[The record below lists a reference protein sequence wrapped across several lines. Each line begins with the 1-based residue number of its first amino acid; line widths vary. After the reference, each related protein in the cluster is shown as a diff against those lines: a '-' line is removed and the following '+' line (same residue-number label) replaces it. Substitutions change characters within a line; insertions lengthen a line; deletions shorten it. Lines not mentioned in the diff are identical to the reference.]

1 MKKIIVGIV
10 FVLMLTMMFSPFVSV
25 KAAGNRVNHY
35 NWYVSKTEFEIVPAD
50 TDLLEYVNSKKH
62 NVSEGAEYNADW
74 LTFYGEFDGIY
85 KYPKAE
91 DGLTFKFRREET
103 IDGIRHLYYDI
114 CYTQVIVIPN
124 GTAKY
129 PIQNV
134 NIINSYNI
142 SSNTVTIY
150 IGNVT
155 ENGISRLKY
164 MFSDSSV
171 NTETL
176 EEIRKILPEDYA
188 ALLPTTEGEFA
199 VCNDNSI
206 TVDESFFDARVVANR
221 YFEGTVTN
229 TSNNKIY
236 NQVIFLG
243 LVGKT
248 QSELVDENR
257 IEDMNLK
264 GWNIRK
270 VQWDADEQEKVEQAE
285 SYGEEY
291 FPLEFPEEYVK
302 AFNDSTTYP
311 LTSYFIADD
320 IGEKYT
326 GYIIRNG
333 VMTQVDNYPINR
345 TIVKIV
351 NTSANVE
358 NESQVLKGDLDKNN
372 VVDAND
378 ASVALELYKAQSA
391 TQEDILI
398 GDMDQNN
405 LIDANDASLILEYY
419 KTHQ

>member
-10 FVLMLTMMFSPFVSV
+10 FIIMLTMMFSPFVSV
-25 KAAGNRVNHY
+25 KAAGNKVYHY
-35 NWYVSKTEFEIVPAD
+35 NWVVRKTEFEVVPAD
-50 TDLLEYVNSKKH
+50 TDLLEYVNEKKH
-62 NVSEGAEYNADW
+62 NVSEGADYNDDW
-74 LTFYGEFDGIY
+74 LSFYGEFNGIY
-85 KYPKAE
+85 KYPKGE
-91 DGLTFKFRREET
+91 DGLTFKFKREET

-124 GTAKY
+124 GTESY
-129 PIQNV
+129 PIQNGD
-134 NIINSYNI
+134 IINSYNI
-142 SSNTVTIY
+142 SSNVVTIY

-176 EEIRKILPEDYA
+176 EEIRKILPEDYE
-188 ALLPTTEGEFA
+188 ALLPTTEGKLA

-206 TVDESFFDARVVANR
+206 TVDESFIDASAVANK

-236 NQVIFLG
+236 NQAIFLG

-248 QSELVDENR
+248 QSELVDENTA
-257 IEDMNLK
+257 EDIIVK
-264 GWNIRK
+264 SYFIRK
-270 VQWDADEQEKVEQAE
+270 AEWEAAEQAKE
-285 SYGEEY
+285 DEDPEY
-291 FPLEFPEEYVK
+291 SPVSFPEEFVPAY
-302 AFNDSTTYP
+302 NDTTKYP
-311 LTSYFIADD
+311 LTSYFIADKV
-320 IGEKYT
+320 GNKNT
-326 GYIIRNG
+326 GYIIKYG
-333 VMTQVDNYPINR
+333 SVAQVDTYPINR
-345 TIVKIV
+345 TIIQVV

-358 NESQVLKGDLDKNN
+358 NGSQILKGDLDKNN

-398 GDMDQNN
+398 GDMDENN